1 MKENK
6 NRIFL
11 IILLVV
17 LVVIIIGLAYAIF
30 SYSKSGSKINTITLG
45 NLELT
50 LTEGEMIN
58 LSDTYPLTDKEGLA
72 TTGYDF
78 TLKNTGTASV
88 NYVIYLDNVAISSPD
103 VKLDDMYLKYSLTK
117 NSVVGSTAYLTS
129 LGKDG
134 SRVLDSGTLTAD
146 ASNEYILKVWPTTE
160 IDGDFGG
167 QVWKGKLRIT
177 GDQVR

>member
-1 MKENK
+1 MNEKKNK
-6 NRIFL
+6 IFL
-11 IILLVV
+11 VILLVV
-17 LVVIIIGLAYAIF
+17 FIVIIMGLSYAIF
-30 SYSKSGSKINTITLG
+30 SYNKSGSKINTITLG

-58 LSDTYPLTDKEGLA
+58 LSDTYPLTDKEGIA

-88 NYVIYLDNVAISSPD
+88 NYAIYLDNVTISSPD
-103 VKLDDMYLKYSLTK
+103 VKLDDKYLKYNLTK
-117 NSVVGSTAYLTS
+117 NSSVGSIAYLSS
-129 LGKDG
+129 LGQNG
-134 SRVLDSGTLTAD
+134 SRVLDRGTLTAG
-146 ASNEYILKVWPTTE
+146 ASNEYILKIWPTTE

-167 QVWKGKLRIT
+167 QVWKGRLRIT